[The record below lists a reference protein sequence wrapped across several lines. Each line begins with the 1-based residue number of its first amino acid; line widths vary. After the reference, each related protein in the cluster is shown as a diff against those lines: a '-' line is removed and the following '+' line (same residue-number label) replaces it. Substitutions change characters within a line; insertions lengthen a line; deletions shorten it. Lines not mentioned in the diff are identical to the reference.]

1 MVPETDLSV
10 SLSRQCLPKVC
21 GRSVFGGILH
31 SFVCLSSD
39 KWHTC
44 STDRVFCLTNLRLF
58 PYHSAACLPF
68 TALWTGSWELSTA
81 LKYALTC
88 STFCQAALVGV
99 SLGVPSMTLI
109 ASFCT
114 LQICERG
121 LVDASVGV
129 STAMLSVGQ
138 NCVII

>member
-1 MVPETDLSV
+1 MSPQGLW
-10 SLSRQCLPKVC
+10 QKCL
-21 GRSVFGGILH
+21 GGMSH

-58 PYHSAACLPF
+58 PYQSAACLPF
-68 TALWTGSWELSTA
+68 TALWTGPWELSTA
-81 LKYALTC
+81 IRYALTR
-88 STFCQAALVGV
+88 STFCQVALVGV

-114 LQICERG
+114 VQICERG
-121 LVDASVGV
+121 LVDSDAELH
-129 STAMLSVGQ
+129 T
-138 NCVII
+138 VIQ